1 MEQIM
6 TTTLLL
12 ALPNFETFLRPCIRV
27 ETNALAFLSH
37 FWLQLVWPALP
48 LDFRRNTA
56 KKGVLI
62 KTKHF
67 FLLGRRDTKCQPTN
81 RQRQDTLKR

>member
-1 MEQIM
+1 MLFSEPIICQLYI
-6 TTTLLL
+6 LYIIRDER
-12 ALPNFETFLRPCIRV
+12 ETV
-27 ETNALAFLSH
+27 ETPALAFLSH